1 MKNPRLFRRLVFT
14 FALLLLG
21 GAQSACSLFSVQP
34 EDSVQPQPQPQPELD
49 LSMTGFRYEIPL
61 PQYSSLTIATETRIQ
76 SGSATEVVRE
86 IPSGFSLQSF
96 VEKIFSGSVKTQP
109 AVPQDALDVAS
120 IKPPT
125 TEVPVD
131 LTSARQ
137 KSRFCARV
145 NNRLSS
151 ITYQK
156 CMDVNLE
163 PTGFYSAQGRPIMI
177 SHFAQLGG
185 ISPTGR
191 VLLIG
196 GVHGDELS
204 SVSIVFEWM
213 EYLRVHH
220 DGEFVW
226 NVVPVMNPDGLFM
239 QEPSRTNAHG
249 VDLNRNLPTSDWKN
263 TALAYWRDKADSTP
277 RKYPGPAAGSEPETR
292 WLMDEIDKFQPDMI
306 ITVHAPYNLIDYD
319 APSRKNAPRRFGL
332 LKGGLLGT
340 YPGSLGN
347 YAGVKRG
354 IPVVTIELPSS
365 NKAMSVIQAHD
376 MWSDMVEWLEK
387 TIPLE
392 NQRFSQSRYY
402 VEAKK

>member
-1 MKNPRLFRRLVFT
+1 MRISRLFRRL
-14 FALLLLG
+14 AYLLVLSFLSST
-21 GAQSACSLFSVQP
+21 QSACSLFGVYSDTEQQKP
-34 EDSVQPQPQPQPELD
+34 KSKLTF
-49 LSMTGFRYEIPL
+49 TGFRYEIPS
-61 PQYSSLTIATETRIQ
+61 PNYSMPVIVTETRVQ
-76 SGSATEVVRE
+76 ASTEGESA
-86 IPSGFSLQSF
+86 SMGFKLQSF
-96 VEKIFSGSVKTQP
+96 VEKIFLGGEKSQVDRSQADPEKVTQ
-109 AVPQDALDVAS
+109 DFAS
-120 IKPPT
+120 IKLPD
-125 TEVPVD
+125 TEKPSKVAKKHQSD
-131 LTSARQ
+131 
-137 KSRFCARV
+137 FCARI

-151 ITYQK
+151 IDYHK
-156 CMDVNLE
+156 CMSIRLE
-163 PTGFYSAQGRPIMI
+163 STGHVSAQGDPIMI
-177 SHFAQLGG
+177 SRFAQLGG
-185 ISPTGR
+185 IVPTGR

-226 NVVPVMNPDGLFM
+226 SVVPVMNPDGLFKNK
-239 QEPSRTNAHG
+239 PSRTNANS
-249 VDLNRNLPTSDWKN
+249 VDLNRNMPTTDWQD
-263 TALAYWRDKADSTP
+263 TALAYWRDKAKSAP

-292 WLMDEIDKFQPDMI
+292 WLIDEIDKFQPDMI

-319 APSRKNAPRRFGL
+319 APSRKNAPRRFGN

-365 NKAMSVIQAHD
+365 NKAISVIQAHD
-376 MWSDMVEWLEK
+376 MWSDMLEWLGN

-392 NQRFSQSRYY
+392 NQRFQDNRHYAETIRS
-402 VEAKK
+402 

>member
-21 GAQSACSLFSVQP
+21 GAESACSLFSVQP
-34 EDSVQPQPQPQPELD
+34 DDSIQVQPQPQPELD

-61 PQYSSLTIATETRIQ
+61 PQSSSSKIATETRIQ
-76 SGSATEVVRE
+76 PGSATEVVRE

-109 AVPQDALDVAS
+109 AVPQDAQDVAS
-120 IKPPT
+120 IKPPAA
-125 TEVPVD
+125 EVPVD

-239 QEPSRTNAHG
+239 QEPSRTNANG

-263 TALAYWRDKADSTP
+263 TALTYWRDKADSTP
-277 RKYPGPAAGSEPETR
+277 RKYPGPGAGSEPETR

>member
-21 GAQSACSLFSVQP
+21 GAQSACSLFRVQP
-34 EDSVQPQPQPQPELD
+34 DDSVQAEPGID
-49 LSMTGFRYEIPL
+49 LSMTGFRYKIPL
-61 PQYSSLTIATETRIQ
+61 PQYSSSAIVAETPIQ
-76 SGSATEVVRE
+76 SDSATEVARE
-86 IPSGFSLQSF
+86 IPSGFTLQSF
-96 VEKIFSGSVKTQP
+96 VEKIFYGGVKTKP
-109 AVPQDALDVAS
+109 AAPQDTQDVVS
-120 IKPPT
+120 IKPPAA
-125 TEVPVD
+125 EVPVD
-131 LTSARQ
+131 LTNARQ

-163 PTGFYSAQGRPIMI
+163 STGFYSAQGRPIMI
-177 SHFAQLGG
+177 SRFAQLSGV
-185 ISPTGR
+185 SPTGR

-226 NVVPVMNPDGLFM
+226 NVVPVMNPDGLFK
-239 QEPSRTNAHG
+239 QEPSRTNANG

-263 TALAYWRDKADSTP
+263 TALAYWRNKAGSAP
-277 RKYPGPAAGSEPETR
+277 RKFPGPAAGSEPETR

-365 NKAMSVIQAHD
+365 NKAMSVVQAHD
-376 MWSDMVEWLEK
+376 MWSDMVEWLEI

-392 NQRFSQSRYY
+392 NQRFSKSRYY

>member
-1 MKNPRLFRRLVFT
+1 MKIPRSFRQLAYTLV
-14 FALLLLG
+14 LLLG
-21 GAQSACSLFSVQP
+21 GAQSACSMFGVQLDSDQP
-34 EDSVQPQPQPQPELD
+34 EAD

-61 PQYSSLTIATETRIQ
+61 PQYASPVVVTETRVKSH
-76 SGSATEVVRE
+76 SGRE
-86 IPSGFSLQSF
+86 AVELEASGFQLQSF
-96 VEKIFSGSVKTQP
+96 VKKIFSGSERVTPEASQEG
-109 AVPQDALDVAS
+109 QELAS
-120 IKPPT
+120 IKTPGAD
-125 TEVPVD
+125 VPRA
-131 LTSARQ
+131 TARHKQ
-137 KSRFCARV
+137 KSTFCARV

-151 ITYQK
+151 ISYQK

-163 PTGFYSAQGRPIMI
+163 ASGFNSAQGRPIMI
-177 SHFAQLGG
+177 SRFDQLGG

-226 NVVPVMNPDGLFM
+226 NVVPVMNPDGLFKD
-239 QEPSRTNAHG
+239 QPTRTNANG
-249 VDLNRNLPTSDWKN
+249 VDLNRNMPTSDWQN
-263 TALAYWRDKADSTP
+263 TALAYWRDRTKSAP
-277 RKYPGPAAGSEPETR
+277 RKFPGPGPGSEPETR
-292 WLMDEIDKFQPDMI
+292 WLIDEIDKFQPDMI

-319 APSRKNAPRRFGL
+319 APSRKNAPRRFGR

-347 YAGVKRG
+347 YAGVRRG

-365 NKAMSVIQAHD
+365 NTAISVVQAHD

-392 NQRFSQSRYY
+392 NKRFSRDRYY
-402 VEAKK
+402 AEVNNS